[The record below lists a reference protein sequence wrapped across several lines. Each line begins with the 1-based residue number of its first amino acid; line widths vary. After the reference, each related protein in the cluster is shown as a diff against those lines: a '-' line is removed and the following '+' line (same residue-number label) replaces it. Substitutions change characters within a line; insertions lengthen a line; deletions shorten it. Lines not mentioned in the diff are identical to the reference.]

1 MIGAPKN
8 RQSLPNRREEDGRL
22 PLSNW
27 SFTREFLGH
36 RTSDIQ
42 RSGDRRLQ
50 VPVRRAPTS
59 CVPDTSDT
67 AGVRWLGVSGRW
79 DRPRAS
85 GCFPVQ
91 GGSMQHSQSPIIAEA
106 RSMMTTTIK
115 LMSGSVQ
122 TEAAGSGTDFQ
133 APKGLAKSA
142 ATRNSIAEI
151 DRASVIRWVA
161 ASNCSLIAR

>member
-27 SFTREFLGH
+27 SFTREFLGR

-91 GGSMQHSQSPIIAEA
+91 GGSMQHSQSLIIAEA
-106 RSMMTTTIK
+106 GSMMTTTIK
-115 LMSGSVQ
+115 AYVGFR
-122 TEAAGSGTDFQ
+122 TDGSGRFRHRFPGPEGAGKVCGDPQ
-133 APKGLAKSA
+133 L
-142 ATRNSIAEI
+142 
-151 DRASVIRWVA
+151 DRGD
-161 ASNCSLIAR
+161 